1 MTTLSVRHTVSDFDT
16 WKSAFDSHE
25 PARRSHGATEHRV
38 VRDGNDI
45 EVLIDFPTV
54 DFVPWK
60 NGPVMRSQLSNVTG
74 TWGVSDALVG
84 VGSSAVTWFPPNV
97 LARASP
103 LPSGAGASGR

>member
-25 PARRSHGATEHRV
+25 PARRSHGATQHRV

-54 DFVPWK
+54 DQARSFTTDPTLK
-60 NGPVMRSQLSNVTG
+60 AVMDRA
-74 TWGVSDALVG
+74 GVVSAPQITFGDTVELVQY
-84 VGSSAVTWFPPNV
+84 
-97 LARASP
+97 
-103 LPSGAGASGR
+103 

>member
-16 WKSAFDSHE
+16 WKSAFDSHA

-54 DFVPWK
+54 DQARSFTSDPTLKAVMEK
-60 NGPVMRSQLSNVTG
+60 AGVVSGPQITFGDTVE
-74 TWGVSDALVG
+74 LV
-84 VGSSAVTWFPPNV
+84 
-97 LARASP
+97 RY
-103 LPSGAGASGR
+103 